1 MRLGSFIPAAGV
13 VVFTALTLGLA
24 SCAGGPA
31 EPAKGSDVESF
42 DEIKSEAVAD
52 PCDCLKGGLGE
63 GQKKYCRESKR
74 DTQFLEL
81 LRQCG
86 ISEVGGVSAVNNMPD
101 DGQFTMSKDQS
112 ALEWQGNKVGLV
124 EKGTVPIRSCVLKV
138 EDGVLVSGSLVV
150 EMGGIVS
157 TSQEGLAR
165 RELGKHLRS
174 ADFFDVGRFPEARF
188 SMTSSKV
195 DGRGNLKIKGKLS
208 IKGVVKETEALMSF
222 LSIDPVVASATMT
235 FDRADFGVQFG
246 SGSFFDNLGDDLISD
261 QVQIRMALVE
271 DVVKRKLPG

>member
-1 MRLGSFIPAAGV
+1 MRLVSLISSACV
-13 VVFTALTLGLA
+13 VIFTVLTLGLA

-31 EPAKGSDVESF
+31 EPAKVLDVESS
-42 DEIKSEAVAD
+42 DEIKSEVVAD
-52 PCDCLKGGLGE
+52 PCDCLRGGLGD
-63 GQKKYCRESKR
+63 GQMKYCRESKR

-86 ISEVGGVSAVNNMPD
+86 IAEVGGVSAVNNMPD
-101 DGQFTMSKDQS
+101 DGQFTMNKDQS
-112 ALEWQGNKVGLV
+112 ALEWQGSKVGLA

-138 EDGVLVSGSLVV
+138 ENGVLVSGSLVV
-150 EMGGIVS
+150 EMVGIVS

-174 ADFFDVGRFPEARF
+174 SDFFDAGRFPEATF
-188 SMTSSKV
+188 EMISSTV
-195 DGRGNLKIKGKLS
+195 DGRGNLKVKGKLI
-208 IKGVVKETEALMSF
+208 IKGVVKEAEALMSF
-222 LSIDPVVASATMT
+222 LSVDPVVASATMT
-235 FDRADFGVQFG
+235 FNRADFGVQFG

-271 DVVKRKLPG
+271 DVGKRKLPI